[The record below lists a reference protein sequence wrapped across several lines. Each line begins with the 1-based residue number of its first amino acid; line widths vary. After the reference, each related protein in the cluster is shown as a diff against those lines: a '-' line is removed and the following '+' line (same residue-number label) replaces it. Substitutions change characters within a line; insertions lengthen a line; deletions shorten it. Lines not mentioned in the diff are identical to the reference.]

1 MVTHTGV
8 RTWPP
13 DVRQIGQLFLT
24 KSKNAKDRCQTWGF
38 RHVLVILR
46 KHWSARNALR
56 LVAEKVARVG
66 AEATESCDS
75 QT

>member
-1 MVTHTGV
+1 MVTRTGV

-13 DVRQIGQLFLT
+13 DVRQIVQLFLT

-38 RHVLVILR
+38 WHVLVILR

>member
-1 MVTHTGV
+1 MVTRTGV

>member
-1 MVTHTGV
+1 MVTRTGV

-66 AEATESCDS
+66 AEATKSCDS

>member
-56 LVAEKVARVG
+56 LVAEKVAPVG
-66 AEATESCDS
+66 AEATKSCDS
-75 QT
+75 QI